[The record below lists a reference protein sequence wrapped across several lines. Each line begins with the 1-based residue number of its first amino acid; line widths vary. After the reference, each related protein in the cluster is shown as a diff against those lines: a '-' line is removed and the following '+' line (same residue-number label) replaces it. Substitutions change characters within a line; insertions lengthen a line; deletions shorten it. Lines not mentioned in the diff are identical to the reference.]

1 MIHRS
6 VLQLCGYSYFGIM
19 NYELYK
25 ELCMYIV
32 VEFVGLLTR
41 GLVGMVDN
49 LNNY

>member
-1 MIHRS
+1 
-6 VLQLCGYSYFGIM
+6 M
-19 NYELYK
+19 NCTK
-25 ELCMYIV
+25 SFVCMYIV